1 MEKKEK
7 DNEYVDFVVTARK
20 YKTTLTAKYKNRK
33 MWHKPFVGDVIS
45 AIFGTASASD
55 TVAGSWS
62 EVQTL
67 IGIGVGIFLVRVS
80 VGVVK
85 SLVQGY

>member
-1 MEKKEK
+1 MLDALKSG
-7 DNEYVDFVVTARK
+7 FSAIIG
-20 YKTTLTAKYKNRK
+20 
-33 MWHKPFVGDVIS
+33 FVGDVIS
-45 AIFGTASASD
+45 AIFGTASATD

>member
-1 MEKKEK
+1 M
-7 DNEYVDFVVTARK
+7 
-20 YKTTLTAKYKNRK
+20 LTALQNGFSAIIG
-33 MWHKPFVGDVIS
+33 FVGDVIS
-45 AIFGTASASD
+45 AIFGSASEAD
-55 TVAGSWS
+55 AVAGTWS
-62 EVQTL
+62 EIQTL

>member
-1 MEKKEK
+1 MLAALQSGFE
-7 DNEYVDFVVTARK
+7 AIIG
-20 YKTTLTAKYKNRK
+20 
-33 MWHKPFVGDVIS
+33 FVGDVIS
-45 AIFGTASASD
+45 AIFGTATEAGG
-55 TVAGSWS
+55 VAGSWS
-62 EVQTL
+62 EIQAL

>member
-1 MEKKEK
+1 M
-7 DNEYVDFVVTARK
+7 
-20 YKTTLTAKYKNRK
+20 LTALQNGFTAIIG
-33 MWHKPFVGDVIS
+33 FVGDVIS
-45 AIFGTASASD
+45 AIFGTVSEGGG
-55 TVAGSWS
+55 VAGSWS
-62 EVQTL
+62 EIQAL

>member
-1 MEKKEK
+1 M
-7 DNEYVDFVVTARK
+7 
-20 YKTTLTAKYKNRK
+20 LTALKDGFSAIIG
-33 MWHKPFVGDVIS
+33 FVGDVIS
-45 AIFGTASASD
+45 AIFGTASDAGGI
-55 TVAGSWS
+55 AGSWS
-62 EVQTL
+62 QIQIL

>member
-1 MEKKEK
+1 M
-7 DNEYVDFVVTARK
+7 
-20 YKTTLTAKYKNRK
+20 LTALQNGFSAIIG
-33 MWHKPFVGDVIS
+33 FVGDVIS
-45 AIFGTASASD
+45 AIFGTASD
-55 TVAGSWS
+55 NGGVAGSWS
-62 EVQTL
+62 EIQTL

>member
-1 MEKKEK
+1 M
-7 DNEYVDFVVTARK
+7 
-20 YKTTLTAKYKNRK
+20 LTALQNGFSAIIG
-33 MWHKPFVGDVIS
+33 FVGDVIS
-45 AIFGTASASD
+45 AIFGTASD
-55 TVAGSWS
+55 TGGVSGSWS
-62 EVQTL
+62 EIQTL

>member
-1 MEKKEK
+1 MLAALQSG
-7 DNEYVDFVVTARK
+7 FSAIIG
-20 YKTTLTAKYKNRK
+20 
-33 MWHKPFVGDVIS
+33 FVGDVIS
-45 AIFGTASASD
+45 AIFGTASESN

>member
-1 MEKKEK
+1 MLAALQ
-7 DNEYVDFVVTARK
+7 DGFSAIIG
-20 YKTTLTAKYKNRK
+20 
-33 MWHKPFVGDVIS
+33 FVGDVIS
-45 AIFGTASASD
+45 AIFGKAAD
-55 TVAGSWS
+55 AGGVAGSWS
-62 EVQTL
+62 EIQTL

>member
-1 MEKKEK
+1 MLAALQSG
-7 DNEYVDFVVTARK
+7 FSAIIG
-20 YKTTLTAKYKNRK
+20 
-33 MWHKPFVGDVIS
+33 FVGDVIS
-45 AIFGTASASD
+45 AIFGTASEGDS
-55 TVAGSWS
+55 VAGSWS
-62 EVQTL
+62 EIQTL